1 MYIHERTNKELQQEV
16 LELRKEIT
24 SLKATAGNN
33 NKRSNCPENISG
45 ETSLRLEHAL
55 QGGNMAWW
63 EMDVLTGGVTFA
75 KRKAEMLGYPPGQFK
90 HYRDFTN
97 LVHPEDYEK
106 TMSAMRGHFQGIYE
120 HYETEYRIKT
130 QSGEYIWF
138 YDFGSVVKKDANG
151 APLICTG
158 FVYDITDKKKAEEKL
173 QRSENMLQMVI
184 DNYPGVIFWK
194 DRQCNYLGCNQSF
207 ASSVGLKSPADVVG
221 KTDLEMPWTSTET
234 NNYIKDDM
242 AVMECAKAKLHIVEL
257 LRQSDGQV
265 SWFNTTKLPLRDSGN
280 HVIGVV
286 GVSNDISTLRL
297 AEQELINTNKEL
309 AFQYAEKERH
319 AAELVVANVE
329 LAAQNVEIEEYS
341 AELVATNKTLVF
353 LAANLQLVHE
363 KERVNLARE
372 IHDGLAQLL
381 VALKMDI
388 GMYKKKISKT
398 NEVIHTEE
406 VIAEME
412 QLLIQVDNANK
423 TARSIMNGLRPE
435 QLELLGFVAAAEV
448 HLSTFEQT
456 HHIKCIFKNTVLD
469 PIIQPDQALA
479 LFRILQESLNNILK
493 HAMATR
499 VTVRLTT
506 IADKLVMEIR
516 DNGIG
521 FDVTRKC
528 RSDSYGL
535 IGMKERM
542 KLLCGKLDITSKV
555 GEGTII
561 RVEISSLHKC
571 VENLN

>member
-1 MYIHERTNKELQQEV
+1 MHIYNKTNEELQQEV

-24 SLKATAGNN
+24 TLKATAGNN
-33 NKRSNCPENISG
+33 NKRSHCPENISG

-75 KRKAEMLGYPPGQFK
+75 KRKAEMLGYPPENFK
-90 HYRDFTN
+90 HYRDFTS
-97 LVHPEDYEK
+97 LVHPDDYENI
-106 TMSAMRGHFQGIYE
+106 MSAMRGHFQGVYE
-120 HYETEYRIKT
+120 HYETEYRIKAK
-130 QSGEYIWF
+130 SGEYIWF

-207 ASSVGLKSPADVVG
+207 ARSVGLKSPAEVVG
-221 KTDLEMPWTSTET
+221 KTDLDMPWTSTET
-234 NNYIKDDM
+234 HNYIKDDI
-242 AVMECAKAKLHIVEL
+242 AVMDCAKAKVHIVEL

-265 SWFNTTKLPLRDSGN
+265 VWFNTTKLPLRDSSDK
-280 HVIGVV
+280 VIGVV

-329 LAAQNVEIEEYS
+329 LAAQNEEIEKYS
-341 AELVATNKTLVF
+341 AELVITNKTLVF
-353 LAANLQLVHE
+353 LASNLQLVHE

-398 NEVIHTEE
+398 NEAVQPEE
-406 VIAEME
+406 VIAKME
-412 QLLIQVDNANK
+412 QLMMQVDNVNK
-423 TARSIMNGLRPE
+423 SARSIMNGLRPE

-448 HLSTFEQT
+448 HLCTFEQT
-456 HHIKCIFKNTVLD
+456 HHIKCIFKNAVLD
-469 PIIQPDQALA
+469 PVIQPDQALA
-479 LFRILQESLNNILK
+479 LFRILQESLNNVLK
-493 HAMATR
+493 HAMATT
-499 VTVRLTT
+499 VTVLLTT
-506 IADKLVMEIR
+506 IVDKLVMEIR

-521 FDVTRKC
+521 FDINSKSRP
-528 RSDSYGL
+528 DSYGL

-542 KLLCGKLDITSKV
+542 KLLDGRLDITSKV
-555 GEGTII
+555 GEGTMI

>member
-1 MYIHERTNKELQQEV
+1 
-16 LELRKEIT
+16 
-24 SLKATAGNN
+24 
-33 NKRSNCPENISG
+33 
-45 ETSLRLEHAL
+45 
-55 QGGNMAWW
+55 
-63 EMDVLTGGVTFA
+63 
-75 KRKAEMLGYPPGQFK
+75 
-90 HYRDFTN
+90 
-97 LVHPEDYEK
+97 
-106 TMSAMRGHFQGIYE
+106 
-120 HYETEYRIKT
+120 
-130 QSGEYIWF
+130 
-138 YDFGSVVKKDANG
+138 
-151 APLICTG
+151 
-158 FVYDITDKKKAEEKL
+158 
-173 QRSENMLQMVI
+173 MLQMVI
-184 DNYPGVIFWK
+184 DNYPGVVFWK

-207 ASSVGLKSPADVVG
+207 ANSVGLKSPAEVVG
-221 KTDLEMPWTSTET
+221 KTDLDMPWTSTET

-257 LRQSDGQV
+257 LRQFDGREG
-265 SWFNTTKLPLRDSGN
+265 WFNTTKLPLRDSSN
-280 HVIGVV
+280 QVIGVV
-286 GVSNDISTLRL
+286 GVSNDISTLRS

-469 PIIQPDQALA
+469 PIIEPDQALA